1 LKIGATETIL
11 LGFTKQFSQPTIP
24 ICHANGHD
32 QRVLAVTMLSVIGAN
47 GRSWSNLVEGGR
59 WLWVDSPVYQSAAGW
74 RVTPLARFFLLSL
87 EAKTDLKGRYSFRR
101 SQISRPRARSRSM
114 DDFAVPLAQFDLANV
129 TAHSFCAR

>member
-1 LKIGATETIL
+1 
-11 LGFTKQFSQPTIP
+11 
-24 ICHANGHD
+24 
-32 QRVLAVTMLSVIGAN
+32 MLSVIGAN

-59 WLWVDSPVYQSAAGW
+59 WLGGLPRLPVGSGLACHSAG
-74 RVTPLARFFLLSL
+74 PFFLLSL